1 MRIKSKKFAYVHID
15 MNAAEPEMAAIDFFW
30 DKLNPG
36 GIILLCDY
44 NIFGQKEQRY
54 AWNAWAKSKGVSILA
69 LPTTQGMILK
79 PNGGAIN
86 FTGPI
91 PVGRVTVKKLDDEL
105 LNKRLRIDDTGKET
119 FKVEVYDRAD
129 DAVVLATK
137 TKTIDTD

>member
-1 MRIKSKKFAYVHID
+1 MRIKSKMFAYGHID
-15 MNAAEPEMAAIDFFW
+15 MNAAEPEMTEIEFFW

-79 PNGGAIN
+79 PNGG
-86 FTGPI
+86 P
-91 PVGRVTVKKLDDEL
+91 KS
-105 LNKRLRIDDTGKET
+105 
-119 FKVEVYDRAD
+119 
-129 DAVVLATK
+129 
-137 TKTIDTD
+137 